1 MSETFDRWADRML
14 EGARLPSEV
23 VRFALRRH
31 LDVGV
36 RRAAEHRFRGY
47 SDVDLREGVPA
58 LVALLLEET
67 GVTPVEPGWEYAPG
81 KGPWPAKRKGHVDR
95 SDVIRQPLRGAR
107 HDLTGA
113 EKRALHVRAGGCDS
127 DWRGPNGWE
136 FQRVDG
142 PGGPATPALT
152 ACELLARTQD
162 SRAAPALVAV
172 LAGAKVASSVRRAAG
187 RALLGLEAPCLV
199 DAAPAC
205 IAIVDDDRDGEACL
219 RVRWAA
225 VRLLGRIGSPAADP
239 AVPALV
245 KFLFEDGGLVLPP
258 LAALALGGIG
268 TVEARGALERMGFEI
283 ARGATVPER
292 RRSVDLELIQRAVAA
307 ALDRDEAL
315 EVRDLEDEDF
325 EGWDRRRKWW

>member
-47 SDVDLREGVPA
+47 SDVELREGVPA
-58 LVALLLEET
+58 LVELLLEET
-67 GVTPVEPGWEYAPG
+67 GVTPVEPGWEYGPG
-81 KGPWPAKRKGHVDR
+81 EGPWPAKRKPDADR
-95 SDVIRQPLRGAR
+95 SDLIRQPLRGAR
-107 HDLTGA
+107 HDLTDA
-113 EKRALHVRAGGCDS
+113 EARAVYVRAGGCGSQWHGGDAWDFRCAS
-127 DWRGPNGWE
+127 GL
-136 FQRVDG
+136 
-142 PGGPATPALT
+142 GGPATPALT
-152 ACELLARTQD
+152 ACEHLARAQD

-172 LAGAKVASSVRRAAG
+172 LAGAEVASSVRRAAG
-187 RALLGLEAPCLV
+187 RALLGLEAPWLV

-205 IAIVDDDRDGEACL
+205 IAIVDDGRDGESCL

-225 VRLLGRIGSPAADP
+225 VRLLGQIGSPAADP

-268 TVEARGALERMGFEI
+268 TAEAREALERMERPP
-283 ARGATVPER
+283 ASRGATGKR
-292 RRSVDLELIQRAVAA
+292 RDSVDFDLIRRAVAA
-307 ALDRDEAL
+307 ALGRGETP

-325 EGWDRRRKWW
+325 LGGDRRRRR

>member
-1 MSETFDRWADRML
+1 MSDTFDRWADRML

-36 RRAAEHRFRGY
+36 RRATEHRFRGY
-47 SDVDLREGVPA
+47 SDVELREGVPA
-58 LVALLLEET
+58 LVELLLLEA
-67 GVTPVEPGWEYAPG
+67 GVSLVEPGWEYAPG
-81 KGPWPAKRKGHVDR
+81 EGPWPTKRKRRADR
-95 SDVIRQPLRGAR
+95 SDVVRQPLRGAR
-107 HDLTGA
+107 HDLTDA
-113 EKRALHVRAGGCDS
+113 EARALYVRGGGCGSQWHGGDAWDFRCAGG
-127 DWRGPNGWE
+127 W
-136 FQRVDG
+136 
-142 PGGPATPALT
+142 GGPATPALT
-152 ACELLARTQD
+152 ACELLARAQD

-205 IAIVDDDRDGEACL
+205 IAIVDDDRYGESCL

-245 KFLFEDGGLVLPP
+245 RFLFEDGGLVLPP

-268 TVEARGALERMGFEI
+268 TVDARGALERMHLEMDRC
-283 ARGATVPER
+283 AAVPEC
-292 RRSVDLELIQRAVAA
+292 RRSADLELIQRAVAA
-307 ALDRDEAL
+307 ALGKGEAP
-315 EVRDLEDEDF
+315 EVRDLEDGDF
-325 EGWDRRRKWW
+325 EGCDMRRKRQ

>member
-1 MSETFDRWADRML
+1 
-14 EGARLPSEV
+14 
-23 VRFALRRH
+23 
-31 LDVGV
+31 
-36 RRAAEHRFRGY
+36 
-47 SDVDLREGVPA
+47 
-58 LVALLLEET
+58 
-67 GVTPVEPGWEYAPG
+67 
-81 KGPWPAKRKGHVDR
+81 
-95 SDVIRQPLRGAR
+95 LRGAR
-107 HDLTGA
+107 HDLTEA
-113 EKRALHVRAGGCDS
+113 EKRALHRRAGGCDS

-152 ACELLARTQD
+152 ACELLVRAQD

-187 RALLGLEAPCLV
+187 RALLGLQARWLV

-245 KFLFEDGGLVLPP
+245 KFLFENGGLVLPP

-268 TVEARGALERMGFEI
+268 TAEAREALDRMALEMAPGT
-283 ARGATVPER
+283 AAPER
-292 RRSVDLELIQRAVAA
+292 RRSADLELIQQAVAA
-307 ALDRDEAL
+307 ALGKGETPD
-315 EVRDLEDEDF
+315 VRDLEDADF
-325 EGWDRRRKWW
+325 AGCDMRGAQW